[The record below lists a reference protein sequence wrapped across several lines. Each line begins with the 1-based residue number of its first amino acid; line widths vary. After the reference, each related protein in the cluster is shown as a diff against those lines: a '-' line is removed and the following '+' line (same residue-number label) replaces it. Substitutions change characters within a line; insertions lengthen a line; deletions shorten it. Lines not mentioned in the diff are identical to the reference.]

1 MTEKILNEIAC
12 RFSVKELEKWYH
24 DLREATEKHDV
35 NGIIETLEIVR
46 GCARYYALDF
56 DVYPDNIRA
65 LYVCNDIYLYDYGI
79 NDRYVFAPVS
89 VNISQMIKKR
99 LHEYL
104 IQYKDILIAL
114 KAGANPEEEI
124 PLAGHLC
131 AKLDSFLTQTHGAGI
146 AMISYVTDSRI
157 EIKLDSGEYV
167 EAYDSRKRD

>member
-35 NGIIETLEIVR
+35 KSAIETLEIVR
-46 GCARYYALDF
+46 GCARYYALDL

-79 NDRYVFAPVS
+79 TDKYVFAPVA
-89 VNISQMIKKR
+89 VNILWALEMRQ
-99 LHEYL
+99 HNYL
-104 IQYKDILIAL
+104 LQYKDCVMAL
-114 KAGANPEEEI
+114 KSGAYSGDDVQN
-124 PLAGHLC
+124 AGHLY

-146 AMISYVTDSRI
+146 AMIRYVTDDRI
-157 EIKLDSGEYV
+157 EIKLDSGEFV
-167 EAYDSRKRD
+167 DAYESKKRS